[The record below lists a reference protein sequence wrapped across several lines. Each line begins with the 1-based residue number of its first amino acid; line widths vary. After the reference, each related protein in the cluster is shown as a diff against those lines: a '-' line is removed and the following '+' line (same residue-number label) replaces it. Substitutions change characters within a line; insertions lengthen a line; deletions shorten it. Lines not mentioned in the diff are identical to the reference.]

1 MEPKHLVQLATILDS
16 GSISAAAARLN
27 VTQPTLTRNIQ
38 TLEMQAGGPLFT
50 RSRHGVRQT
59 PLGADLARHGRAITK
74 AVWSAGQVAIRHGL
88 GLKQELRIGV
98 GPLLANNLMNEM
110 AQDLMAEHG
119 GLSLLIR
126 VDTPYRLIEQI
137 HDEELD
143 LVFSPK
149 VQSQTQDLV
158 CESVLEDRLVV
169 VSSRN
174 HPLAIKSFQTD
185 SGTTL
190 ALLEL
195 NDQAW
200 INMGT
205 YARFEESPV
214 ERLQAMGVTGIRTP
228 IALSG
233 DAAICLKMLREG
245 KHLSLMPEKLTRRA
259 AQDHNLVV
267 LPVEADFG
275 RRDIFLW
282 YRSDDLDRRW
292 VQIVSAAFV
301 RRMAMH
307 ED

>member
-1 MEPKHLVQLATILDS
+1 MESKHLVQLATILDS

-59 PLGADLARHGRAITK
+59 PLGADLARHGRAIAK
-74 AVWSAGQVAIRHGL
+74 AVWSAQQVAVRHGL

-110 AQDLMAEHG
+110 AQDLMAEHDD
-119 GLSLLIR
+119 LSLLIR
-126 VDTPYRLIEQI
+126 VDTPYRMIEQI

-149 VQSQTQDLV
+149 VQSQTRDLV
-158 CESVLEDRLVV
+158 CDLVLEDRLVV
-169 VSSRN
+169 VASSQ
-174 HPLAIKSFQTD
+174 HPLAIRAQQNGS
-185 SGTTL
+185 L
-190 ALLEL
+190 ALSDI

-214 ERLQAMGVTGIRTP
+214 ERLQAMGVSGIRTP
-228 IALSG
+228 VALSG
-233 DAAICLKMLREG
+233 DAAITLKMLREG
-245 KHLSLMPEKLTRRA
+245 RHLSLMPEKLTLRVER
-259 AQDHNLVV
+259 DYNLMV
-267 LPVEADFG
+267 LPVDADFG

-282 YRSDDLDRRW
+282 YRAEDLDRRW
-292 VQIVSAAFV
+292 IQIVSQAFA
-301 RRMAMH
+301 RRMTDND
-307 ED
+307 EPG

>member
-16 GSISAAAARLN
+16 GSISAAATRLN

-50 RSRHGVRQT
+50 RSRHGVKQT
-59 PLGADLARHGRAITK
+59 PLGADLARHGRAIAK
-74 AVWSAGQVAIRHGL
+74 AVWSARQVAIRHGL

-98 GPLLANNLMNEM
+98 GPLLANNLMNQM
-110 AQDLMAEHG
+110 AQDLMAEHDD
-119 GLSLLIR
+119 LSLLIR

-158 CESVLEDRLVV
+158 CELVLEDRLVV
-169 VSSRN
+169 VAARQHS
-174 HPLAIKSFQTD
+174 LAKKAFD
-185 SGTTL
+185 GTGRHVL
-190 ALLEL
+190 ALSEL
-195 NDQAW
+195 NDEAW

-214 ERLQAMGVTGIRTP
+214 ERLQAMGVTGIHTP

-233 DAAICLKMLREG
+233 DAAITLNILREG
-245 KHLSLMPEKLTRRA
+245 KHLSLMPEKLTGRVA
-259 AQDHNLVV
+259 ADYDLKV

-275 RRDIFLW
+275 QRDIFLW
-282 YRSDDLDRRW
+282 HRAEDLDRRW
-292 VQIVSAAFV
+292 VQIVSDAFA
-301 RRMAMH
+301 RRMAT
-307 ED
+307 